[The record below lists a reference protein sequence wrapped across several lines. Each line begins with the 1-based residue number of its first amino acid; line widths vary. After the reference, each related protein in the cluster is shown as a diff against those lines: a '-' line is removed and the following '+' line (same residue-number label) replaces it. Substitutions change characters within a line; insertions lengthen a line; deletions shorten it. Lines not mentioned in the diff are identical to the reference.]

1 MYASL
6 NRAYSRK
13 LGQHPILVKNIFF
26 WKKKKKKKK
35 KAPKFPP
42 SPIQSLFK
50 GFCIKIKLWI
60 IFTKG
65 GSIQLL
71 DTWNVYGV
79 IFSPRANIIEL
90 YYYIRV
96 VNLYT
101 FPNWFGQLRGNY
113 LFIWGGGFKFVFFLY
128 IYDIIY
134 KGK

>member
-26 WKKKKKKKK
+26 LKKKKKKKK
-35 KAPKFPP
+35 KKRAPKFPP

-50 GFCIKIKLWI
+50 GFSIKIKLCI

-90 YYYIRV
+90 YYYIPV
-96 VNLYT
+96 VNFT
-101 FPNWFGQLRGNY
+101 HFQTDSGN
-113 LFIWGGGFKFVFFLY
+113 
-128 IYDIIY
+128 
-134 KGK
+134 